1 MTVCLAREETRCAM
15 SPEEEYRLL
24 ARSDRRL
31 RKVKE
36 WIAYAEVT
44 LERMYSIWH
53 RLALIEKEAGEL
65 RNQIKRDRT

>member
-1 MTVCLAREETRCAM
+1 M

-36 WIAYAEVT
+36 WIAYAELT

-53 RLALIEKEAGEL
+53 RLELAERAAAELLIHLHRSRSGSP
-65 RNQIKRDRT
+65 

>member
-15 SPEEEYRLL
+15 SPDEEYRLL

-36 WIAYAEVT
+36 SVAYAELT
-44 LERMYSIWH
+44 LERMYSIWD

>member
-1 MTVCLAREETRCAM
+1 MTACLAREETRCAM
-15 SPEEEYRLL
+15 STEEANRLL
-24 ARSDRRL
+24 VRSDRRL

-65 RNQIKRDRT
+65 RNQIERDRT